1 MNRRLFLA
9 GIFATATAAQL
20 GCRGRQHAHVLDNED
35 QDMVGSHV
43 AGAETFGPLID
54 GAVGN
59 LLARHEQGPAFQP
72 VGFGQTT
79 APPLR
84 ICFIGVENKSAEAIG
99 DFKDQIY
106 QRIDTQILQS
116 PAFKPVN
123 RRFVEAGLRES
134 RLRPDELFLPQQMRN
149 FSAVMEQQGQP
160 FDILLYATLTSGTT
174 RGNGTNYQRDYL
186 LTLEMVNVKTG
197 DYDKES
203 ASLRKGYH
211 KTQIGKLKHYNP
223 FTR

>member
-72 VGFGQTT
+72 VGFAQTT

-211 KTQIGKLKHYNP
+211 KTRIGKLKHYNP
-223 FTR
+223 FAR